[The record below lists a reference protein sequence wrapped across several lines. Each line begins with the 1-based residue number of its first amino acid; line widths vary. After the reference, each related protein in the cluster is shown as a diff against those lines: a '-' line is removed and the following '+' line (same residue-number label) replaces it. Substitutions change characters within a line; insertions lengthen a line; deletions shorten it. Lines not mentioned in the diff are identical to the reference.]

1 MPFRF
6 RNLDIPEVVLIE
18 PQAFHDERGSFMEFY
33 RRSEFLAAGIPDIFV
48 QDNHSRSLRGV
59 LRGLHYQKKPKAQ
72 AKLIMVL
79 KGEVFDV
86 AVDIRKG
93 SPYFGRWVGIM
104 LSEQKKQV
112 IYIPAGFAH
121 GFCVLS
127 DEAQLVYKASHE
139 FDPDLDR
146 GIIWNDC
153 SIGISWPIESPIVSL
168 KDSKLP
174 PLKEADNNLVYQ
186 EGIFG

>member
-1 MPFRF
+1 
-6 RNLDIPEVVLIE
+6 
-18 PQAFHDERGSFMEFY
+18 MEFY
-33 RRSEFLAAGIPDIFV
+33 RSSEFLAGGILDIFV

-93 SPYFGRWVGIM
+93 SPYYGRWIGVM
-104 LSEQKKQV
+104 LSARKKQM

-127 DEAQLVYKASHE
+127 EEAQLVYKATNE
-139 FDPDLDR
+139 YAPELDR
-146 GIIWNDC
+146 GIIWNDS
-153 SIGISWPIESPIVSL
+153 SIGVSWPIESPIVSL

-174 PLKEADNNLVYQ
+174 TLREADNDFVY
-186 EGIFG
+186 EGGISG

>member
-6 RNLDIPEVVLIE
+6 RAMDIPDIIFIE
-18 PQAFHDERGSFMEFY
+18 PQVFQDSRGLFMEFY
-33 RRSEFLAAGIPDIFV
+33 RRSEFLAGGIPDTFV
-48 QDNHSRSLRGV
+48 QDNHSGSLQGV
-59 LRGLHYQKKPKAQ
+59 LRGLHYQKNPKAQ

-93 SPYFGRWVGIM
+93 SPYYGRWIGVM
-104 LSEQKKQV
+104 LSERKKQM

-127 DEAQLVYKASHE
+127 EEAQLVYKVTNE
-139 FDPDLDR
+139 YDLELDR
-146 GIIWNDC
+146 GIIWNDS
-153 SIGISWPIESPIVSL
+153 SIGVSWPIESPIVSL

-174 PLKEADNNLVYQ
+174 TLREADNDFVY
-186 EGIFG
+186 EGGTSR

>member
-1 MPFRF
+1 MRFRF
-6 RNLDIPEVVLIE
+6 RNLDIPDVVLIE

-33 RRSEFLAAGIPDIFV
+33 RGSEFLAAGISDIFV

-93 SPYFGRWVGIM
+93 SPYYGRWVGVM
-104 LSEQKKQV
+104 LSEQKKQM

-127 DEAQLVYKASHE
+127 EEAQLVYKATHE
-139 FDPDLDR
+139 YDLELDR
-146 GIIWNDC
+146 GIIWDD
-153 SIGISWPIESPIVSL
+153 SGIGITWPIESPIVSL

-174 PLKEADNNLVYQ
+174 PLKEADNDFVY
-186 EGIFG
+186 EGGISG